1 MLSAVLQC
9 LVTWSWW
16 KAQWEQGTNL
26 SIFGLSLHSTVIR
39 STTQQWITWIN
50 GWCDGLLIQRKSLDS
65 KLYDNWKNVG
75 RSGLSPFR
83 HNMEMALISL
93 CLSRKRV
100 GILQR
105 LQSYWPMPSLT
116 IKSNMGDLK
125 AVREMEGWAIRKI

>member
-50 GWCDGLLIQRKSLDS
+50 G
-65 KLYDNWKNVG
+65 
-75 RSGLSPFR
+75 
-83 HNMEMALISL
+83 
-93 CLSRKRV
+93 
-100 GILQR
+100 
-105 LQSYWPMPSLT
+105 
-116 IKSNMGDLK
+116 
-125 AVREMEGWAIRKI
+125 